1 MSAIFN
7 NSETEISQALAPFD
21 VGELLEFRASIH
33 GIENA
38 NYFIKARKNDR
49 ARIYVLTFIRQR
61 PNAGDLYSPMMN
73 ALYQH
78 GLPVAPPLQR
88 VSDPS
93 SDKLPVLLQTCLSG
107 NHTVNPIQRQI
118 EGLGRFTARMH
129 LCMSQSGLALPAYPR
144 TPKWMRDTIDPWLKG
159 VSYTNRKVLEE
170 TINKVDRLLQ
180 RGDVISLPRG
190 MIHGD
195 LFRDNVLF
203 NERGLTGVLDFH
215 HASSSY
221 WLFDLAVIAN
231 DWCTDS
237 RGRLDPDRTRAL
249 LKSYHQI
256 RRLTEQE
263 LWFFSSFTLYAA
275 LCFWVSRLT
284 VNLAAKSE
292 KGVRSKNSEEFKRI
306 VVEHIGHPLYLDP
319 RIFDIC

>member
-1 MSAIFN
+1 MSAVLN
-7 NSETEISQALAPFD
+7 NSETEIAQALAPFD
-21 VGELLEFRASIH
+21 VGELIEFQAASH

-49 ARIYVLTFIRQR
+49 SRNYVLTFIQQ
-61 PNAGDLYSPMMN
+61 PSNAGHLYSPMMD
-73 ALYQH
+73 ALYVQ
-78 GLPVAPPLQR
+78 GLPVAPPLKRSGQ
-88 VSDPS
+88 SANEQE
-93 SDKLPVLLQTCLSG
+93 PVLLQMRLPGS
-107 NHTVNPIQRQI
+107 HIVNPTQRQI
-118 EGLGRFTARMH
+118 ESLGRFTARMH
-129 LCMSQSGLALPAYPR
+129 TCMSESGVALPAFPR
-144 TPKWMRDTIDPWLKG
+144 TPIWLRDSIEPWLTS
-159 VSYTNRKVLEE
+159 VSFTDRKILEE
-170 TINKVDRLLQ
+170 TIDKVAALLQ
-180 RGDVISLPRG
+180 RRDVISLPTG

-215 HASSSY
+215 HASSGY

-237 RGRLDPDRTRAL
+237 QGRLDPDRTQAL

-263 LWFFSSFTLYAA
+263 LWFFSGFALYAA

-284 VNLAAKSE
+284 VNLAARLE
-292 KGVRSKNSEEFKRI
+292 QGVRTKNPEEFKR
-306 VVEHIGHPLYLDP
+306 VVAQHIRHSLYLDP
-319 RIFDIC
+319 RILDI